1 VSPEWEADADV
12 MARAGMAEGPEL
24 VEGHSYFFSPHSLF
38 SMARPAPIANPLME
52 QLLASAPPIVRVRP
66 GELIEGT
73 VVFKAKNKLLLD
85 IGGSQT
91 GIVSGRELRD
101 SFNTFRS
108 LQIGEEVSALV
119 LEEENNEGMIVL
131 SLRMASQQ
139 KAWERFHKLVEADG
153 TMEFAAQEA
162 NKGGLLANIDGIR
175 TFLPVSQL
183 APSNYPRVNNADAS
197 EIISKLKKFI
207 GHTFTVKIITMDEE
221 AGKIVVSEREAMAEE
236 RAKALESLKVGDI
249 KEGLVS
255 GIVKYGIFV
264 SFDGVEGLVHIS
276 EIAWGHVRNPAEHA
290 ELGDKVTVKII
301 GMDGDKISLSIKQ
314 LTKDPW
320 EEVAERYPVGKRVQG
335 TIVRFTEY
343 GAFLKLERDINGL
356 VHLSEIAHHKVTDP
370 SEVLTIGQK
379 IDAQVINID
388 IDERRIGLSIKAL
401 LPIDKETMELIKR
414 EREEEAAKEKEAA
427 SKKTPVENQQQMGTP
442 AAGPEGSAAQAS
454 ASPAKKEKKPKA
466 SKQEALFPVEE
477 QLEKQASPARRSS
490 ERSEERRWVASKTGK
505 KYYELDSATGQ
516 KIKEENRVYFKTEAE
531 AKKAGFSV

>member
-1 VSPEWEADADV
+1 
-12 MARAGMAEGPEL
+12 
-24 VEGHSYFFSPHSLF
+24 
-38 SMARPAPIANPLME
+38 MARPAPIVNPIME

-66 GELIEGT
+66 GELVEGT

-85 IGGSQT
+85 IGGTQT

-236 RAKALESLKVGDI
+236 RAKALESLKVGDT
-249 KEGLVS
+249 KEGIVS
-255 GIVKYGIFV
+255 GIVKYGVFV

-276 EIAWGHVRNPAEHA
+276 EIAWGHVRNPAEYA

-370 SEVLTIGQK
+370 SEALTIGQK
-379 IDAQVINID
+379 VDAQVINID

-401 LPIDKETMELIKR
+401 LPIDKETMERLKR
-414 EREEEAAKEKEAA
+414 EREEEAAKEKEAKETKTTSPAEA
-427 SKKTPVENQQQMGTP
+427 SGAKEEEK
-442 AAGPEGSAAQAS
+442 
-454 ASPAKKEKKPKA
+454 PAKKA
-466 SKQEALFPVEE
+466 KQEALFPTEE
-477 QLEKQASPARRSS
+477 SS
-490 ERSEERRWVASKTGK
+490 AAGAKFVASKTGK
-505 KYYELDSATGQ
+505 KYYALDSAAGQ
-516 KIKEENRVYFKTEAE
+516 KIKEENRVYFKTEKEAE
-531 AKKAGFSV
+531 KAGFSA